1 MAVDKE
7 ILKNRVKNNLQRVL
21 DKVTP
26 NQARLIVLILTAV
39 LMLLFGATA
48 GGRTIMTWIGYILTL
63 GTILALGYRL
73 YKYAEANAKGVPKPK
88 KEKESPAEEEADDES
103 SDDAEASEEEAD
115 IFDTSAYE
123 EPAQAPVTTEEPA
136 VEPAPIPKKGSRSRK
151 KAE

>member
-88 KEKESPAEEEADDES
+88 KEKESHTEEEADDES
-103 SDDAEASEEEAD
+103 SDDDEASEEETD
-115 IFDTSAYE
+115 VFDTSAYE
-123 EPAQAPVTTEEPA
+123 ETAEEPA
-136 VEPAPIPKKGSRSRK
+136 VEPAVEPAPAPKKGSRSRK